1 MKWSQSKHIKVVIDA
16 VAGAMKLKLT
26 LNESPQNCYYFQKCI
41 KVNVGTMK
49 PWHDIFCKYLV

>member
-26 LNESPQNCYYFQKCI
+26 LNESPQIVTTSKSA
-41 KVNVGTMK
+41 
-49 PWHDIFCKYLV
+49 